1 VGVVFFL
8 FRPQIAEGIETE
20 LNKKANVCAYKWS
33 DGRIR
38 DARGVNDCR
47 PFSRDLLRNFSKRT
61 SIMQIDIFADGRVAF
76 VVKSRKEHPEL
87 MFSLNLPKI
96 RTTRKDDPG
105 KWRSTRQIFT
115 EICNQQ
121 CSRQSRLLSLNFSGL
136 CSLKIVSKDG
146 S

>member
-1 VGVVFFL
+1 MWVLFFFL

-96 RTTRKDDPG
+96 RTTPERKDDPG
-105 KWRSTRQIFT
+105 KWDQLAKFLRCC
-115 EICNQQ
+115 CN
-121 CSRQSRLLSLNFSGL
+121 RFSF
-136 CSLKIVSKDG
+136 
-146 S
+146 